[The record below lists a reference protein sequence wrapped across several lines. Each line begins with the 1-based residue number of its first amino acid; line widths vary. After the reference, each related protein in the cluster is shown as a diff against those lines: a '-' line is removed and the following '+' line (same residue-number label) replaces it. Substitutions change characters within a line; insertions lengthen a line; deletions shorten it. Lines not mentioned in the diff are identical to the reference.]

1 MAWDFE
7 TDPEFQK
14 ELDWVDNFV
23 RTELEP
29 LDHILGSAFDV
40 NNPKRNALVCP
51 LQKRVRERKLR
62 ATHLGPELGG
72 QGYGQVKLA
81 LLNEILGRSAFGPTV
96 FGCPAPDSGNAEILA
111 HCGTA
116 AQKKAY
122 LEPLLNNE
130 IVSCFAMTEPQGGA
144 ESRGFHHPRNASG
157 KRMAHR
163 RREVVRLKRALCGL
177 LR

>member
-23 RTELEP
+23 RTEVEP

-40 NNPKRNALVCP
+40 NNPKRNALVRP
-51 LQKRVRERKLR
+51 LQKRVRERKLW

-81 LLNEILGRSAFGPTV
+81 LLNEILGGR
-96 FGCPAPDSGNAEILA
+96 
-111 HCGTA
+111 
-116 AQKKAY
+116 
-122 LEPLLNNE
+122 
-130 IVSCFAMTEPQGGA
+130 A
-144 ESRGFHHPRNASG
+144 ESGAF
-157 KRMAHR
+157 
-163 RREVVRLKRALCGL
+163 E
-177 LR
+177 